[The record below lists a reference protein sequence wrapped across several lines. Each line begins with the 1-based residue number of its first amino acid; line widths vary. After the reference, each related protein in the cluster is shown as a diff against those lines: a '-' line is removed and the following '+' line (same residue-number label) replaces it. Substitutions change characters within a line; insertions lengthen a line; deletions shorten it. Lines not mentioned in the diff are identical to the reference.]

1 MSVFYEALSLVLTW
15 DVLATILAASA
26 LGIVI
31 GAIPGLTAVMGVALL
46 IPITFFMDP
55 IPAIA
60 AIAAL
65 AATAIFAGDIPGALM
80 RIPGTPASA
89 AYVDDAYAMTRAGKP
104 ERGLGLSLSAACF
117 GGVTGVILLMAAA
130 PLLARFATNFSS
142 VEYFWL
148 ALLGLSC
155 AAIVS
160 RGSPLKGLLSLLFG
174 LWVAMIG
181 IDEVAGQARFTFG
194 SMELMGGVSFIPA
207 MIGMFALSEL
217 IHNAGN
223 PRPAEAPP
231 TLGPVFAGLGRVLLR
246 RRVNLL
252 RGGLTGSLVG
262 ALPGAGADIAAW
274 VSYAI
279 AKRRSSEPEKFGAGH
294 DEGIIEAG
302 AANNGALSAAWVP
315 TLVFGIPGDSITAI
329 VIGVLY
335 LKGLEPGPIIFIK
348 TPELVY
354 AIFIAFLL
362 ANLLLLP
369 LGWAVIRAS
378 RHLLRIPQ
386 SYFLPIVLA
395 SCIIGSF
402 AINNTAFGV
411 GIMLVFGL
419 VGWLFE
425 ENGIPVA
432 PAILGIVLGG
442 MVEFNFVTSMLKS
455 HGDPMILFS
464 RPLAALLAIAII
476 MMWAA
481 PVITWL
487 RRARTERAG
496 PASGEDAPK

>member
-1 MSVFYEALSLVLTW
+1 MSVFLEAFSLVLGW
-15 DVLATILAASA
+15 EVLATVLAASA

-65 AATAIFAGDIPGALM
+65 AAAAIFAGDIPGALM

-89 AYVDDAYAMTRAGKP
+89 AYVDDAYALTLAGKP
-104 ERGLGLSLSAACF
+104 ERGLGLSLVAACF
-117 GGVTGVILLMAAA
+117 GGVTGVILLMVAA

-181 IDEVAGQARFTFG
+181 LDEVAGQARYTFG

-207 MIGMFALSEL
+207 MIGMFALAE
-217 IHNAGN
+217 IVRNAGC
-223 PRPAEAPP
+223 PRPQVKLPRI
-231 TLGPVFAGLGRVLLR
+231 GPIFAGLGPVMKR

-252 RGGLTGSLVG
+252 RGGLTGSLIG

-274 VSYAI
+274 VAYAV
-279 AKRRSSEPEKFGAGH
+279 AKRRSAEPEKFGTGH

-315 TLVFGIPGDSITAI
+315 TLVFGIPGDSITAM

-335 LKGLEPGPIIFIK
+335 LKGLEPGPIIFVK

-354 AIFIAFLL
+354 AIFIAFLI
-362 ANLLLLP
+362 ANLLLIP
-369 LGWAVIRAS
+369 LGWAVIRFS

-425 ENGIPVA
+425 ENDIPVA

-455 HGDPMILFS
+455 HGDPTILLS
-464 RPLAALLAIAII
+464 RPVAGLLAFAVVAL
-476 MMWAA
+476 WAA
-481 PVITWL
+481 PIIKWL
-487 RRARTERAG
+487 RRG
-496 PASGEDAPK
+496 SGSAETIDDA

>member
-1 MSVFYEALSLVLTW
+1 MSALGEALSLVLTAQ
-15 DVLATILAASA
+15 VLLTILAASA

-46 IPITFFMDP
+46 VPITFYMDP
-55 IPAIA
+55 VPAIA
-60 AIAAL
+60 AIASL
-65 AATAIFAGDIPGALM
+65 AAMAIFAGDVPGALM

-89 AYVDDAYAMTRAGKP
+89 AYVDDAHAMTRAGRP
-104 ERGLGLSLSAACF
+104 ERALGLSMGAACF
-117 GGVTGVILLMAAA
+117 GGVVGVLLLMLAA

-160 RGSPLKGLLSLLFG
+160 RGSAIKGALSLLFG
-174 LWVAMIG
+174 LWVATVG
-181 IDEVAGQARFTFG
+181 IDQVAGQPRFTFG

-207 MIGMFALSEL
+207 MIGMFAVSEL
-217 IHNAGN
+217 IRNAAR
-223 PRPAEAPP
+223 PRVEEEPP
-231 TLGPVFAGLGRVLLR
+231 VLGPVFAGLGANLAR
-246 RRVNLL
+246 RWRNLL
-252 RGGLTGSLVG
+252 RGGTAGALVG

-274 VSYAI
+274 VSYAL
-279 AKRRSSEPEKFGAGH
+279 AKRRSATPEAFGTGH
-294 DEGIIEAG
+294 DEGIVEAG
-302 AANNGALSAAWVP
+302 ASNNAALSAAWVP

-335 LKGLEPGPIIFIK
+335 LKGLEPGPIIFVK

-354 AIFIAFLL
+354 AIFLAFLL
-362 ANLLLLP
+362 ANLLLVP

-378 RHLLRIPQ
+378 RHLLRVPQ
-386 SYFLPIVLA
+386 ALFLPAVLA
-395 SCIIGSF
+395 SCIVGSF

-411 GIMLVFGL
+411 GVMLVFGL

-442 MVEFNFVTSMLKS
+442 MVEFNFVTSLLKS
-455 HGDPMILFS
+455 QGDPTILLS
-464 RPLAALLAIAII
+464 RPIAAALALAVAALWLAPLAR
-476 MMWAA
+476 WA
-481 PVITWL
+481 WS
-487 RRARTERAG
+487 RRRRTA
-496 PASGEDAPK
+496 A